1 MEFEQRMHLEIEFA
15 NQKLTKQEA
24 DIVHLEKFNEDLVDQ
39 VIGLTQRLGEIA
51 L

>member
-1 MEFEQRMHLEIEFA
+1 MYLEIEFA

-24 DIVHLEKFNEDLVDQ
+24 DIVDLQKFSEDLVDQ
-39 VIGLTQRLGEIA
+39 VIGLTQRLGAIA